1 MSMSIINLH
10 NESEASG
17 TRDISSSRSLA
28 TSQPRNLEA
37 SQPRSLAT
45 SQPRNLEAS
54 QPYVQFYF

>member
-1 MSMSIINLH
+1 MSIINLH
-10 NESEASG
+10 NECEASG
-17 TRDISSSRSLA
+17 TRERETSRHLA
-28 TSQPRNLEA
+28 V